1 MEKVKMT
8 QKALIL
14 MAKNLNAIDI
24 TTTTINPEE
33 SRQFECIAISLGVY
47 GINGALLTNKGK
59 FYLIKG
65 RTTNLF
71 FLL

>member
-1 MEKVKMT
+1 MS
-8 QKALIL
+8 QKSLLL
-14 MAKNLNAIDI
+14 MAKNLKAIDI
-24 TTTTINPEE
+24 TTTKINPEE
-33 SRQFECIAISLGVY
+33 SSLFECIAISLGVY

-59 FYLIKG
+59 FYVIKG